1 MQKGARNAALS
12 FLSASVASTGDE
24 KAGCRLTTSVISVEQ
39 GTEIRFHGS
48 CNSHDKTYNCLEV
61 SVADNIIGPVHT
73 AIWQCHLYSKWEGMA
88 NINQRVLKTKA
99 CFLASQCEA
108 H

>member
-39 GTEIRFHGS
+39 GTEIRFMVPATAMTRH
-48 CNSHDKTYNCLEV
+48 
-61 SVADNIIGPVHT
+61 II
-73 AIWQCHLYSKWEGMA
+73 
-88 NINQRVLKTKA
+88 VLR
-99 CFLASQCEA
+99 FLLLTTS
-108 H
+108 